1 MNQLT
6 LLPLPLLRFSYSANL
21 VSGSLTYCRINIFS
35 SFSFAISTWSPAH
48 GILTIFTII
57 GNVSNLQRE
66 ITCLP
71 FAYNLRFPHRI
82 YPVDKSTLYSRSV
95 NCMCSW
101 TLWVLAGLVITP
113 PLPSPNANLAARQK
127 GNILAIPP
135 KQPGSGGVV
144 GLDSMQN
151 SSVQTLEDLVPNH
164 LYSPLQQE
172 SHLLKLSPG
181 LSPGPPWRSPSLEIN
196 FFNLD

>member
-1 MNQLT
+1 M
-6 LLPLPLLRFSYSANL
+6 
-21 VSGSLTYCRINIFS
+21 GG

-66 ITCLP
+66 IPCLP
-71 FAYNLRFPHRI
+71 SAYNLRFPHRI

-113 PLPSPNANLAARQK
+113 PLPSPNANLAAQ
-127 GNILAIPP
+127 
-135 KQPGSGGVV
+135 S
-144 GLDSMQN
+144 
-151 SSVQTLEDLVPNH
+151 
-164 LYSPLQQE
+164 
-172 SHLLKLSPG
+172 
-181 LSPGPPWRSPSLEIN
+181 GPPRPIAKRHTLADGAGGAIDLFEFCMTQFEKDSLYANNIMESFAQRQAKVYYLFEPRVKHN
-196 FFNLD
+196 WHFATHRQ